1 MLRKRA
7 EAEKAKQVAAEEAS
21 RRRGPK
27 HKKATKQQLKILRAR
42 VMIL

>member
-7 EAEKAKQVAAEEAS
+7 EAEKAKQVAAEQAELKKRVEAQ
-21 RRRGPK
+21 
-27 HKKATKQQLKILRAR
+27 KASKQQLKILRAR